1 MLLSKTT
8 KKIMQISPLKCGSFC
23 ASEGE
28 RMIRSKIAMG
38 FLWAILALALHVS
51 PRIVGPLHGQSSR
64 KDDIVFNSRGVPLAG
79 ASIRVCAMPASG
91 QPCTPLALIYSDAA
105 LTQALANPTT
115 TDGLGNY
122 FFYAAP
128 GKYEIEISGPG
139 ISTKQIPNVVL
150 PSDPNAP
157 TFTGA
162 ISAFSLTLSGNL
174 TVAGNTV
181 IVGNLASGTL
191 NMTNQ
196 SVAPGAAGAG
206 TVNLYTKT
214 TDKRLYYK
222 DDSGTEIGPIAASS
236 GAQTNVVNTFTA
248 AQNFDSDFHNKGPNP
263 WADLSRFGAYF
274 GALTPP
280 STTGS
285 ITSGQAAL
293 TVANAQD
300 FANGH
305 GILILTAGA
314 APTISTPSGLTVAPW
329 GVTGSTAY
337 NYCVVAEDYKGG
349 RTGCGASA
357 ASTTS
362 AAALGIN
369 TATITNCTR
378 TSGITVCTT
387 SANHNFTAGAQV
399 EILKGSTTDSRFEG
413 AFSMVAATA
422 TTFTFNQYGYQDATI
437 SSGTARVNATNL
449 LRWNSNSANTVL
461 RWYIYR
467 CTASCGVIGPNYS
480 LAGMAQGVDG
490 YFQDYGF
497 TPNVAF
503 IGNGDVSA
511 TAPTSASNQYLSTT
525 ILSGGG
531 TTALT
536 LANNAG
542 STVAGATVLHDNA
555 PNIIAAC
562 TSFANA
568 NGQVYIPAN
577 NVTANWFHIKSNL
590 DLRSCPGQTQI
601 QVGNK
606 VWLNGTVIM
615 GFRQNIQGLP
625 SGYFNYGFYVTRPP
639 ATVEGYGV
647 PLFYMAN
654 GANANSFDDLYVECD
669 VWYQSC
675 FFHDQLTVSGGVSGI
690 RYRNVVGANTNTPP
704 TSTPFVIKGGFGDWF
719 EYGGFQ
725 VNANSFAAQPA
736 LLLSVNCGLGNTA
749 QQFPY
754 LISTSH
760 TFNFGAIVW
769 DGCNQNPTLGM
780 NVNKFDDILS
790 ETNYGPMFRIANTGA
805 SGVVAPV
812 RLTNTE
818 INRPVTADSVAGGGT
833 PMLDAAM
840 GLLQG
845 VRIVSA
851 YINFPIAAVSAAGQS
866 LEISSDTVAG
876 PVGTNMYAQPG
887 LGYFSNMPVTSS
899 GAFGHIGYQLAVPGP
914 AQSAIVSG
922 GGSVLVGPHTYT
934 IGAMDFS
941 GNETTASAG
950 VTATTTSGNQTV
962 TVTLPA
968 TFPTGAAGVSIY
980 KDGVKVSKTPCSGT
994 PQFTVA
1000 GGTFLDTFA
1009 GSVCS
1014 QGPPGQNTAGAA
1026 LMDAN
1031 GVTTAQLK
1039 LSAET
1044 LTASP
1049 RAEQT
1054 VFLPGAL
1061 TATWTASSW
1070 TLDKAVTVTRLQVQA
1085 KTAPSGC
1092 TTNAIV
1098 RLTDGTTPVNV
1109 TVSAA
1114 ANDSG
1119 AITQNYAA
1127 GATLTIA
1134 VQTAASGCTTTPAD
1148 GNVVVQYKMQ

>member
-1 MLLSKTT
+1 
-8 KKIMQISPLKCGSFC
+8 MQISPLKCGSFC

-139 ISTKQIPNVVL
+139 ITTKQIPNVVL

-263 WADLSRFGAYF
+263 WADLSRFGGYF
-274 GALTPP
+274 GALMPP

-285 ITSGQAAL
+285 ITGGLAAL
-293 TVANAQD
+293 TLGSAQD
-300 FANGH
+300 FANGQ
-305 GILILTAGA
+305 GILVLGAGP
-314 APTISTPSGLTVAPW
+314 APTIPTPSGTPNITVVPW
-329 GVTGSTAY
+329 GATGTTTY
-337 NYCVVAEDYKGG
+337 NYCIVAEDYKGG
-349 RTGCGASA
+349 RTACSVAA

-362 AAALGIN
+362 AATLGIN

-399 EILKGSTTDSRFEG
+399 EIQKGSTTNGRFEG
-413 AFSMVAATA
+413 AFSMVAVTA
-422 TTFTFNQYGYQDATI
+422 TTFTINQYGYPDETI

-449 LRWNSNSANTVL
+449 LRWNSNSTNTVL

-480 LAGMAQGVDG
+480 LAGVAQGVDG

-497 TPNVAF
+497 SPTVAN
-503 IGNGDVSA
+503 IGNGDVPA

-555 PNIIAAC
+555 PNIISAC
-562 TSFANA
+562 TSFAGA

-590 DLRSCPGQTQI
+590 DLRGCPGQTQI

-606 VWLNGTVIM
+606 LWITNTVIM
-615 GFRQNIQGLP
+615 GYSENIQGLP
-625 SGYFNYGFYVTRPP
+625 SGNYGQQPFYIPRPN
-639 ATVEGYGV
+639 AYIGGSGY
-647 PLFYMAN
+647 PLFYFTSAAGGYN
-654 GANANSFDDLYVECD
+654 NSFDDLYVNCNQ
-669 VWYQSC
+669 WYQSC
-675 FFHDQLTVSGGVSGI
+675 FFHDETTTGNGVSGM
-690 RYRNVVGANTNTPP
+690 RYRNVVAATSQATGTPL
-704 TSTPFVIKGGFGDWF
+704 VIKGGFGTWY
-719 EYGGFQ
+719 EYGGWS
-725 VNANSFAAQPA
+725 NGGINFAAPPNVLFIQ
-736 LLLSVNCGLGNTA
+736 NCGLGNSN
-749 QQFPY
+749 QQMAGSFF
-754 LISTSH
+754 TTH
-760 TFNFGAIVW
+760 TYSFGQITW
-769 DGCNQNPTLGM
+769 DGCNQAVGIGM
-780 NVNKFDDILS
+780 GAFEFTDTLS
-790 ETNYGPMFRIANTGA
+790 EGNYGPMFRMANTG
-805 SGVVAPV
+805 SSSLIGPKSLFSLV
-812 RLTNTE
+812 
-818 INRPVTADSVAGGGT
+818 INRPVTADSLAGGGT

-840 GLLQG
+840 GSLSG
-845 VRIVSA
+845 PRIIGA
-851 YINFPIAAVSAAGQS
+851 YINFPIAATSTANQS
-866 LEISSDTVAG
+866 LEISSDNVSG
-876 PVGTNMYAQPG
+876 PVGANAYAQPG
-887 LGYFSNMPVTSS
+887 LGYFTNIPVTS
-899 GAFGHIGYQLAVPGP
+899 GGTLGHISYQLAVPGP

-922 GGSVLVGPHTYT
+922 GGSVPVGAHTYT
-934 IGAMDFS
+934 ITAMDFS
-941 GNETTASAG
+941 GNETTVSTS
-950 VTATTTSGNQTV
+950 VTATTTGGNQTV

-968 TFPTGAAGVSIY
+968 SFPTGAAGVSIY
-980 KDGVKVSKTPCSGT
+980 RDGAKVNKTPCSGT
-994 PQFTVA
+994 PQFTVP
-1000 GGTFLDTFA
+1000 GGTFLDTFNTSA
-1009 GSVCS
+1009 CGGSA
-1014 QGPPGQNTAGAA
+1014 PNQNSAGAA

-1031 GVTTAQLK
+1031 GVTTAQLR
-1039 LSAET
+1039 LNAET

-1061 TATWTASSW
+1061 TATWTGSSW
-1070 TLDKAVTVTRLQVQA
+1070 TLDKALTITRLQVQA
-1085 KTAPSGC
+1085 KTAPVGC

-1109 TVSAA
+1109 TVAA
-1114 ANDSG
+1114 SANDSG
-1119 AITQNYAA
+1119 AIAQNYPA
-1127 GATLTIA
+1127 GAILTIA
-1134 VQTAASGCTTTPAD
+1134 VQTAAAGCTTAPAD
-1148 GNVVVQYKMQ
+1148 GNVTVQYRMQ